1 MRAAQNVN
9 LLVRFALELAALAAL
24 AYWGSQT
31 GTGVVR
37 LVLALTA
44 PAALALVWGTVLA
57 PKRRIDLPKPVRLVL
72 ELAVF
77 GAAALALVATD
88 HDALAIALA
97 AIALVSG
104 LLNYAWGESAPG
116 SFVPKG
122 G

>member
-1 MRAAQNVN
+1 MRAAQNIN
-9 LLVRFALELAALAAL
+9 LVVRFALELAALAAF

-31 GTGVVR
+31 GTGVMR

-44 PAALALVWGTVLA
+44 PAALALVWGTFLA
-57 PKRRIDLPKPVRLVL
+57 PRRRIDLPKPVRLVL
-72 ELAVF
+72 EFAVF

>member
-1 MRAAQNVN
+1 MRTAQNIN
-9 LLVRFALELAALAAL
+9 LIVRFALELAALAAL

-44 PAALALVWGTVLA
+44 PAALAFVWGTFLA
-57 PKRRIDLPKPVRLVL
+57 PRRRIDLPKPVRLVL

>member
-1 MRAAQNVN
+1 MRAAQNIN
-9 LLVRFALELAALAAL
+9 LVVRFALELAALAAL

-44 PAALALVWGTVLA
+44 PAALALVWGTFLA
-57 PKRRIDLPKPVRLVL
+57 PRRRIDLPKPVRLVL

-77 GAAALALVATD
+77 GAAALALVATG

-104 LLNYAWGESAPG
+104 LLNYVWGESEPG

>member
-1 MRAAQNVN
+1 MRAAQNIN
-9 LLVRFALELAALAAL
+9 LVVRFALELAALAAL

-44 PAALALVWGTVLA
+44 PAALALVWGTFLA
-57 PKRRIDLPKPVRLVL
+57 PRRRIDLPKPVRLVL

-77 GAAALALVATD
+77 GAAALALVATG

-104 LLNYAWGESAPG
+104 LLNYVWDESEPG